1 MVLLF
6 GIGGRGIEMYQ
17 LKQVSHVYGEK
28 QAINEL
34 SFSVERG
41 SFVGVVG
48 KSGSGKSTLLRLLN
62 LMESPSRGRL
72 SLNGLDVGELSTK
85 EKQRWKQKIG
95 MAFQHFNLL
104 NNLTVAENV
113 ALPLKLIGQKDQAYV
128 TELLAFVG
136 LQEKMTAYPSQLS
149 GGEKQRVSIARALVR
164 KPEILLCDEVTSAL
178 DEEYADEVL
187 ILLQKIHQAFGL
199 TIFFVSHDLA
209 AVKKVCHRVLVLE
222 EGKLQGEVMN
232 TPIKVEMDTVT
243 YFEKVQRRLAP

>member
-1 MVLLF
+1 
-6 GIGGRGIEMYQ
+6 MYQ
-17 LKQVSHVYGEK
+17 LEQVSHVYDEK
-28 QAINEL
+28 KALDQL
-34 SFSVERG
+34 SFSIEKG
-41 SFVGVVG
+41 SFVGIVG

-62 LMESPSRGRL
+62 LMESPMQGRL
-72 SLNGLDVGELSTK
+72 SIEQHDVGQFSVK

-113 ALPLKLIGQKDQAYV
+113 ALPLKLIGKKDQAYV

-136 LQEKMTAYPSQLS
+136 LQDKMDAYPNQLS
-149 GGEKQRVSIARALVR
+149 GGEKQRVSIARALIR

-187 ILLQKIHQAFGL
+187 MLLQKIHREFAL

-222 EGKLQGEVMN
+222 EGKLQGEVLN
-232 TPIKVEMDTVT
+232 TPTLIEKEALT
-243 YFEKVQRRLAP
+243 YFEKVQRRLTT

>member
-17 LKQVSHVYGEK
+17 LKQVSHAYGEK

-62 LMESPSRGRL
+62 LMESPSRGHL

>member
-1 MVLLF
+1 
-6 GIGGRGIEMYQ
+6 MYQ
-17 LKQVSHVYGEK
+17 LEQVSHVYDGK
-28 QAINEL
+28 KALDQL
-34 SFSVERG
+34 SFSVEKG
-41 SFVGVVG
+41 SFVGIVG

-62 LMESPSRGRL
+62 LMESPMQGRL
-72 SLNGLDVGELSTK
+72 SIEQHDVGQFSVK

-113 ALPLKLIGQKDQAYV
+113 ALPLKLIGKKDQAYV

-136 LQEKMTAYPSQLS
+136 LKDKMDAYPSQLS
-149 GGEKQRVSIARALVR
+149 GGEKQRVSIARALIR

-187 ILLQKIHQAFGL
+187 MLLQKIHREFAL

-222 EGKLQGEVMN
+222 EGKLQGEVLN
-232 TPIKVEMDTVT
+232 TPTLIEKEALT
-243 YFEKVQRRLAP
+243 YFEKVQRRLTT

>member
-1 MVLLF
+1 
-6 GIGGRGIEMYQ
+6 MYQ
-17 LKQVSHVYGEK
+17 LEKVSHVYDGK
-28 QAINEL
+28 KALDQL
-34 SFSVERG
+34 SFSIEKG
-41 SFVGVVG
+41 SFVGIVG

-62 LMESPSRGRL
+62 LMESPMQGRL
-72 SLNGLDVGELSTK
+72 SIEQHDVGQFSVK

-113 ALPLKLIGQKDQAYV
+113 ALPLKLIGKKDQAYV

-136 LQEKMTAYPSQLS
+136 LKDKMDAYPSQLS
-149 GGEKQRVSIARALVR
+149 GGEKQRVSIARALIR

-187 ILLQKIHQAFGL
+187 MLLQKIHREFAL

-222 EGKLQGEVMN
+222 EGKLQGEVLN
-232 TPIKVEMDTVT
+232 TPTLIEKEALT
-243 YFEKVQRRLAP
+243 YFEKVQRRLTT

>member
-1 MVLLF
+1 
-6 GIGGRGIEMYQ
+6 MYQ
-17 LKQVSHVYGEK
+17 LKQVSHAYGEK

-62 LMESPSRGRL
+62 LMESPSRGHL

-85 EKQRWKQKIG
+85 EKQRWKRKIG

>member
-1 MVLLF
+1 
-6 GIGGRGIEMYQ
+6 MYQ
-17 LKQVSHVYGEK
+17 LEQVSHVYDGK
-28 QAINEL
+28 KALDQL
-34 SFSVERG
+34 SFSVEKG
-41 SFVGVVG
+41 SFVGIVG

-62 LMESPSRGRL
+62 LMESPTQGRL
-72 SLNGLDVGELSTK
+72 AIEQLDVGQFSFK
-85 EKQRWKQKIG
+85 EKQQWKQKIG

-113 ALPLKLIGQKDQAYV
+113 ALPLKLVGKKDQAYV

-136 LQEKMTAYPSQLS
+136 LQDKMHVYPNQLS
-149 GGEKQRVSIARALVR
+149 GGEKQRVSIARALIR

-187 ILLQKIHQAFGL
+187 MLLQKIHREFAL

-222 EGKLQGEVMN
+222 EGKLQGEVLN
-232 TPIKVEMDTVT
+232 TPTLIEKEALT
-243 YFEKVQRRLAP
+243 YFEKVQRRLTT

>member
-1 MVLLF
+1 
-6 GIGGRGIEMYQ
+6 MYR
-17 LKQVSHVYGEK
+17 LKQVSHVYGDK
-28 QAINEL
+28 QAIDGL
-34 SFSVERG
+34 SFSVEEG
-41 SFVGVVG
+41 EFVGIVG

-62 LMESPSRGRL
+62 LMEAPTKG
-72 SLNGLDVGELSTK
+72 SLRVNHLEVSQFSAK
-85 EKQRWKQKIG
+85 EKQAWKEKIG

-113 ALPLKLIGQKDQAYV
+113 ALPLKLIGQKNQAYV

-199 TIFFVSHDLA
+199 TIFFVSHDLI

-222 EGKLQGEVMN
+222 EGKLQGEVLN
-232 TPIKVEMDTVT
+232 TPVQIEADTAT
-243 YFEKVQRRLAP
+243 YFEKVQRRLAT

>member
-1 MVLLF
+1 
-6 GIGGRGIEMYQ
+6 MYQ
-17 LKQVSHVYGEK
+17 LEQVSHFYDGK
-28 QAINEL
+28 KAIDRL
-34 SFSVERG
+34 SFSVEKG
-41 SFVGVVG
+41 SFVGIVG
-48 KSGSGKSTLLRLLN
+48 KSGSGKSTLLRLMN
-62 LMESPSRGRL
+62 LMESPSQGRIL
-72 SLNGLDVGELSTK
+72 FDEKDVQAFSTK
-85 EKQRWKQKIG
+85 EKQQWKQKIG

-113 ALPLKLIGQKDQAYV
+113 ALPLKLLKQKDQSDVA
-128 TELLAFVG
+128 ELLDFVG
-136 LQEKMTAYPSQLS
+136 LKDKMSVYPSQLS

-222 EGKLQGEVMN
+222 EGRFKGELSNRPVV
-232 TPIKVEMDTVT
+232 IEKESLT
-243 YFEKVQRRLAP
+243 YFEKVQRRLAR

>member
-1 MVLLF
+1 
-6 GIGGRGIEMYQ
+6 MYQ

-62 LMESPSRGRL
+62 LMEAPSHGNL
-72 SLNGLDVGELSTK
+72 LIDSLNVGQLSKK

-136 LQEKMTAYPSQLS
+136 LKEKQDAYPSQLS
-149 GGEKQRVSIARALVR
+149 GGEKQRVSIARALIR

-187 ILLQKIHQAFGL
+187 MLLQKIHQAFDL

-222 EGKLQGEVMN
+222 DGKLQGEVCN
-232 TPIKVEMDTVT
+232 TPVLLEKDSLS

>member
-1 MVLLF
+1 
-6 GIGGRGIEMYQ
+6 MYQ
-17 LKQVSHVYGEK
+17 LKQVSHAYGEK

-72 SLNGLDVGELSTK
+72 SINGLDVGELSTK

>member
-1 MVLLF
+1 
-6 GIGGRGIEMYQ
+6 MYQ
-17 LKQVSHVYGEK
+17 LEQVSHVYDGK
-28 QAINEL
+28 KALDQL
-34 SFSVERG
+34 SFSIEKG
-41 SFVGVVG
+41 SFVGIVG

-62 LMESPSRGRL
+62 FMESPTQGRL
-72 SLNGLDVGELSTK
+72 SIEQHDVGQFSVK

-113 ALPLKLIGQKDQAYV
+113 ALPLKLIGKKDQAYV

-136 LQEKMTAYPSQLS
+136 LKDKMDTYPSQLS
-149 GGEKQRVSIARALVR
+149 GGEKQRVSIARALIR

-187 ILLQKIHQAFGL
+187 MLLQKIHREFGL

-222 EGKLQGEVMN
+222 EGKLQGEVLN
-232 TPIKVEMDTVT
+232 TPTLIEKEALT
-243 YFEKVQRRLAP
+243 YFEKVQRRLTT